1 MTRAARRDYK
11 HARASKVAY
20 WADLTPAERIRLA
33 DELRRH
39 ALLLHP
45 EWPTDEQRALDVESH
60 IQVAERLE
68 RAAAARKR

>member
-1 MTRAARRDYK
+1 MRVAGRDYD
-11 HARASKVAY
+11 HVRASKTAY
-20 WADLTPAERIRLA
+20 WRSLTPAERIRLA

-45 EWPTDEQRALDVESH
+45 EWPTDEQRALDLECH
-60 IQVAERLE
+60 IRLSERLE

>member
-1 MTRAARRDYK
+1 MRVARRDYD

-20 WADLTPAERIRLA
+20 WAGLTPAERIRLA

-60 IQVAERLE
+60 IQVSERLE